1 MSPKAR
7 SKKKTKKAKV
17 KAKKTKTKKVKKM
30 KTKKVKKVKKTK
42 VKKTKAKKAKK
53 AAVKA
58 KVKVAKKKALGKV
71 VHYYDK
77 INVAIITLKSPL
89 KIGDLVCLKRGEL
102 EVVQEVSSLQINH
115 QNVARAGRG
124 AVVGMK
130 VDVPVK
136 EGAVVLAA

>member
-7 SKKKTKKAKV
+7 AKKKT
-17 KAKKTKTKKVKKM
+17 
-30 KTKKVKKVKKTK
+30 KKTK

-89 KIGDLVCLKRGEL
+89 KVGDLVCLKRGEL
-102 EVVQEVSSLQINH
+102 EVVQEVGSLQINH
-115 QNVARAGRG
+115 QNVARAGKG

>member
-7 SKKKTKKAKV
+7 SKKKTKKAKA
-17 KAKKTKTKKVKKM
+17 KAKKTKTKKVKKV
-30 KTKKVKKVKKTK
+30 KAKKVKKAKAR
-42 VKKTKAKKAKK
+42 KAKKTV
-53 AAVKA
+53 VKA

-115 QNVARAGRG
+115 QNVAKAGKG

>member
-7 SKKKTKKAKV
+7 AKKKTKKT
-17 KAKKTKTKKVKKM
+17 KTKTKKVKKTK
-30 KTKKVKKVKKTK
+30 KTKAKKVKKM
-42 VKKTKAKKAKK
+42 KKTKAKKAKK

-115 QNVARAGRG
+115 QNVARAGKG